1 MNKKFASLV
10 LLNTISFIAMLYIN
24 YASSN
29 KLLADITVGD
39 VAHKYDTLFAPAD
52 YAFLIWPVIY
62 LLCICF
68 VIYEW
73 VLLKNDPKQYI
84 KRTGIWFTVSNIANA
99 LWCYCWVHEWL
110 GWSVIIILIQL
121 LSLMILVVHL
131 RLELDDE
138 PVRTIF
144 FVWWPICF
152 YIGWIITATV
162 ACIASW
168 LVFINWNGFGISA
181 NIWTIIMIIIAC
193 LIYVWLTQKRN
204 MREAATVGIWAFM
217 AIAIRQWDVHKDIA
231 LTAIIASAILF
242 ILISIHGYK
251 GKYYTPFAK
260 LKRGEW

>member
-1 MNKKFASLV
+1 MNKKYTGLV
-10 LLNTISFIAMLYIN
+10 LLNTISFLAVLFIN
-24 YASSN
+24 YAASN
-29 KLLADITVGD
+29 KVLADITVGD

-52 YAFLIWPVIY
+52 YAFIIWIVIY
-62 LLCICF
+62 LLCAAF
-68 VIYEW
+68 VIYQW
-73 VLLKNDPKQYI
+73 SLLNHDTKQYI

-168 LVFINWNGFGISA
+168 LIYINWSGFGISA
-181 NIWTIIMIIIAC
+181 DVWTIIMLIIAC

-204 MREAATVGIWAFM
+204 MREAATVGVWAFI
-217 AIAIRQWDVHKDIA
+217 AIAIRQWNVHKDIA
-231 LTAIIASAILF
+231 LTAIIASAILL
-242 ILISIHGYK
+242 ILISIHANK

>member
-1 MNKKFASLV
+1 MNKKYTGFV
-10 LLNTISFIAMLYIN
+10 LINTITFFVMLFIN
-24 YASSN
+24 YASN
-29 KLLADITVGD
+29 VKLVGDETVAD

-52 YAFLIWPVIY
+52 YAFVIWPVIY
-62 LLCICF
+62 LLCIGF

-110 GWSVIIILIQL
+110 GWCVIIILIQL
-121 LSLMILVVHL
+121 WSLMVLVVHL

-144 FVWWPICF
+144 FVWWPVCF

-168 LVFINWNGFGISA
+168 LVYINWSGFGISA
-181 NIWTIIMIIIAC
+181 DVWTIIMIITAC
-193 LIYVWLTQKRN
+193 LIYIWLTQKRN
-204 MREAATVGIWAFM
+204 MREAATVGVWAFI

-231 LTAIIASAILF
+231 LTAIIASVILF

-251 GKYYTPFAK
+251 GRYYTPFAK